1 MDDLQYKA
9 LIQKISKLE
18 KHYEELDEK
27 VTLLIHSV
35 NALYEDIDMNDV
47 DTNDDVEPEEDE
59 MVEDKLKSVS
69 IADLILAVAEELA
82 KDKE

>member
-1 MDDLQYKA
+1 MDDSQYKA
-9 LIQKISKLE
+9 LIQRMGKLE

-35 NALYEDIDMNDV
+35 NALYEDIDV
-47 DTNDDVEPEEDE
+47 DDIDDNIEPEEEDE
-59 MVEDKLKSVS
+59 AIEDKPKNIS
-69 IADLILAVAEELA
+69 IADLILAVAEELS

>member
-35 NALYEDIDMNDV
+35 NALYEDTDMNDA

>member
-1 MDDLQYKA
+1 MDDLQYKT
-9 LIQKISKLE
+9 LIQKINKLE

-35 NALYEDIDMNDV
+35 NTLYEDIDMNDA